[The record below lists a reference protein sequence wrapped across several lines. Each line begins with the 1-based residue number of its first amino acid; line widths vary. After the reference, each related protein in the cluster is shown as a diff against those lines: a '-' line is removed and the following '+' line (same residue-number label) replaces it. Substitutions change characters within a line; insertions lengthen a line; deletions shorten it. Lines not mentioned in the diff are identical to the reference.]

1 MNWYVVQTKPQS
13 EPLVE
18 AKLTARSI
26 EVFLPRIENPRR
38 HGFARIEPLFP
49 CYLFVRLDR
58 RPAALSAARWT
69 PGVRRILSTGDE
81 PALLDDQVISKIRSR
96 VGEQGFIR
104 LGLPFGPGD
113 RVRVT
118 EGPMAGLSGIL
129 ERFTSRAKRVRVLLD
144 LLQVPVPVEIDWS
157 LLEKESPS

>member
-18 AKLTARSI
+18 AKLAARSI
-26 EVFLPRIENPRR
+26 EAFLPRIENPHR
-38 HGFARIEPLFP
+38 HGVVRIEPLFP
-49 CYLFVRLDR
+49 CYLFVHIDR
-58 RPAALSAARWT
+58 RPAALSAVRWT

-81 PALLDDQVISKIRSR
+81 PAPLDDQVIGTIRSR
-96 VGEQGFIR
+96 LGDQGFIR
-104 LGLPFGPGD
+104 LRLPFGPGD
-113 RVRVT
+113 RVRIT

-144 LLQVPVPVEIDWS
+144 LLQAPVEIDWY
-157 LLEKESPS
+157 LLEIEKE